1 MTTPADRQQGR
12 FPAARLTPDRV
23 RSMQFSRTPL
33 GRRGVSEEEVR
44 AFLTRVAEDIAARD
58 ASEASLRATIAHYK
72 NTIAHWQTDESGSR
86 PVEMPAP
93 QPTIHAVN
101 ILSRA
106 QQEADTYVAQT
117 QEYCRRLALDARR
130 HAEEIL
136 DDARARAE
144 QAAAEAEAAH
154 RAAAAGEA
162 NGADVGVDLQE
173 LEHRLVWARTF
184 IASLETVEAQL
195 RTAREALEY
204 EFDRM
209 PGPPTSPSSP
219 QPPPPT
225 VPVAE
230 PDEVRSRT

>member
-1 MTTPADRQQGR
+1 MTTPADRQQQGR
-12 FPAARLTPDRV
+12 FPAPRLTPDRV

-44 AFLTRVAEDIAARD
+44 AFVARVAEDIAARD

-72 NTIAHWQTDESGSR
+72 NTIAHWQTDETGSR
-86 PVEMPAP
+86 PVEMPTP
-93 QPTIHAVN
+93 EPTVDAVN

-117 QEYCRRLALDARR
+117 QEYCRRLALDARQ

-136 DDARARAE
+136 DDARACAE
-144 QAAAEAEAAH
+144 EAAAEAEAAH
-154 RAAAAGEA
+154 RAAGAGEA
-162 NGADVGVDLQE
+162 AADVGVDLQE
-173 LEHRLVWARTF
+173 LERRLVWARTF

-195 RTAREALEY
+195 RTAREALSY

-209 PGPPTSPSSP
+209 PTSPTSR
-219 QPPPPT
+219 QAPPPT
-225 VPVAE
+225 VPVAGQ
-230 PDEVRSRT
+230 DQVRSRT

>member
-1 MTTPADRQQGR
+1 M
-12 FPAARLTPDRV
+12 PDPR
-23 RSMQFSRTPL
+23 
-33 GRRGVSEEEVR
+33 
-44 AFLTRVAEDIAARD
+44 
-58 ASEASLRATIAHYK
+58 
-72 NTIAHWQTDESGSR
+72 
-86 PVEMPAP
+86 
-93 QPTIHAVN
+93 PTIDAVN

-144 QAAAEAEAAH
+144 EAAAEAEAAY
-154 RAAAAGEA
+154 RAAAAGAA

-195 RTAREALEY
+195 RTAREALSY

-209 PGPPTSPSSP
+209 PTPPRSSSSR
-219 QPPPPT
+219 QAPPPP
-225 VPVAE
+225 PPAAE
-230 PDEVRSRT
+230 PGEVRSRT

>member
-12 FPAARLTPDRV
+12 FPAPRLTPDRV
-23 RSMQFSRTPL
+23 RSMQFSRTPI

-44 AFLTRVAEDIAARD
+44 AFVTRVAEDIAARD

-86 PVEMPAP
+86 PLEMPAH
-93 QPTIHAVN
+93 QPTVDAVN

-130 HAEEIL
+130 HAEEII

-144 QAAAEAEAAH
+144 EAAAEAEAAY
-154 RAAAAGEA
+154 RAAAAGAA

-195 RTAREALEY
+195 RTAREALSY

-209 PGPPTSPSSP
+209 PTLPTSSSFR
-219 QPPPPT
+219 QAPPPP
-225 VPVAE
+225 PPAAE
-230 PDEVRSRT
+230 PGEVRSRT

>member
-1 MTTPADRQQGR
+1 
-12 FPAARLTPDRV
+12 V
-23 RSMQFSRTPL
+23 RSMQFSRTPI

-44 AFLTRVAEDIAARD
+44 AFVTRVAEDIAARD

-86 PVEMPAP
+86 PVEMPDP
-93 QPTIHAVN
+93 RPTIDAVN

-144 QAAAEAEAAH
+144 EAAAEAEAAY
-154 RAAAAGEA
+154 RAAAAGAA

-195 RTAREALEY
+195 RTAREALSY

-209 PGPPTSPSSP
+209 PTPPRSSSSR
-219 QPPPPT
+219 QAPPPP
-225 VPVAE
+225 PPAPE
-230 PDEVRSRT
+230 PGEVRSRT